1 MHKIEK
7 DLTEIQANYK
17 KAKDKSKARSHAN
30 KELAEMKARIK
41 AAVASMKK
49 SHEHSAMTQR
59 HEHRLNNQLAN
70 VKAVVNKK

>member
-1 MHKIEK
+1 
-7 DLTEIQANYK
+7 
-17 KAKDKSKARSHAN
+17 
-30 KELAEMKARIK
+30 MKARIK